1 MDIKDWGRKIKS
13 AEYGELYQI
22 NVLET
27 IGSMQY
33 MHIFYTQGCNLN
45 LGIHKTQPNVH
56 DYNYILEVFFPT
68 SSKAKAKHEKK
79 GQTVPSFSLV
89 PN

>member
-1 MDIKDWGRKIKS
+1 M
-13 AEYGELYQI
+13 ENYI
-22 NVLET
+22 NVWET

-56 DYNYILEVFFPT
+56 DYNYILEVFFQPLQKQRQNMKRKVKQFHPFPLFPIDKR
-68 SSKAKAKHEKK
+68 SMNSIYCC
-79 GQTVPSFSLV
+79 
-89 PN
+89 

>member
-1 MDIKDWGRKIKS
+1 M
-13 AEYGELYQI
+13 ENYI
-22 NVLET
+22 NVWET

-33 MHIFYTQGCNLN
+33 MHIFYTQWCNLN
-45 LGIHKTQPNVH
+45 LGIK
-56 DYNYILEVFFPT
+56 YNPMFMITIIFQCFFPT

-89 PN
+89 TN